1 MTPHSEALLCWRNSY
16 QHLQWKLRSG
26 WGLGAGGR
34 GFPLTRNGV
43 CLRCEGAGE
52 GAPSSQA
59 GRGRSVPQRG
69 ACWVA
74 VSGTRALLIRRCG
87 LMSGWEDQ
95 AALGGLGHTGWALLR
110 LT

>member
-26 WGLGAGGR
+26 WWLGAGGR

-43 CLRCEGAGE
+43 CLRCKGAGE

-74 VSGTRALLIRRCG
+74 ASGTEPL
-87 LMSGWEDQ
+87 SGGV
-95 AALGGLGHTGWALLR
+95 AS
-110 LT
+110 